1 VNHRRLAD
9 WLASKLGAAA
19 VEVANVRRHTEGFS
33 WETYTLDATIDGTAR
48 GLAMRVE
55 PADGLLAPYDIDAQ
69 YRLHEVVHRHS
80 GVPVAAPL
88 WLEHDTGVIGRPFYV
103 MERVEGEVPVQW
115 NGGAGVLG
123 SAAGRRAIGRRFV
136 AIQAMI
142 HGIDWRAHGLGC
154 MLTPAVREGEAVAA
168 QLDFWGQLYA
178 RSALIEV
185 PLLRYAL
192 GWLRANMACSGALV
206 LCHGDYRIGNFMVRG
221 GEIVAIFDW
230 ELAHVSDPIEDI
242 AYSGLPLFRGR
253 RHTRA
258 LLSQLLPAEEYFEL
272 YESHTGQAVDPAIY
286 RFWSVLGLVKAAS
299 VHLAAARAFEEGRT
313 HDLRLAALGHQVH
326 YALRLLA
333 AELDLGR

>member
-1 VNHRRLAD
+1 VNRRRLAG
-9 WLASKLGAAA
+9 WLASKLGAGA
-19 VEVANVRRHTEGFS
+19 VEIANVQRRTEGFS
-33 WETYTLDATIDGTAR
+33 WETYTLDAAIDGTLCGFAI
-48 GLAMRVE
+48 RVQ

-80 GVPVAAPL
+80 AVPVAAPL
-88 WLEHDTGVIGRPFYV
+88 WLERDPGVIGRPFYV
-103 MERVEGEVPVQW
+103 MERVDGTVPVQW
-115 NGGAGVLG
+115 DGEDALGAVG
-123 SAAGRRAIGRRFV
+123 GRRAVGRRFV
-136 AIQAMI
+136 AIQALI
-142 HGIDWRAHGLGC
+142 HAIDWRAHGLGS
-154 MLTPAVREGEAVAA
+154 MLRPAVREADAAAA

-185 PLLRYAL
+185 PLLRHAL
-192 GWLRANMACSGALV
+192 GWLRANVACSGALA

-221 GEIVAIFDW
+221 GDIVAIFDW

-253 RHTRA
+253 RQTRA

-272 YESHTGQAVDPAIY
+272 YESHTGRAVDPAIY

-326 YALRLLA
+326 YVLRLLA
-333 AELDLGR
+333 AELELGR